1 MQFLIVSG
9 LSGSGKTSAMHVLE
23 DIGFYCIDNM
33 PPQLI
38 GKFAEICS
46 QSEGK
51 IDRVAIAVDIRGGDL
66 FKNISDDLEQL
77 SHQGVSYRVL
87 FIEASDDVLVKR
99 YRETRRKHPLDE
111 ESHGSLDR
119 AIAAER
125 EMLHPLREMANYY
138 VDTSFLSTSQLKET
152 ITNLF
157 LDNASDSMI
166 VKVISFGFKYGAT
179 AEADLVFD
187 VRCLPN
193 PFYVPE
199 LKNLTGCDSAV
210 RDYVMGFP
218 QAEELM
224 KKLEDLADFLIPLY
238 IKEGKSQLVVGF
250 GCTGGKHRSVTF
262 ANLFAEYLKNKGIRV
277 RISHRDINKDR

>member
-9 LSGSGKTSAMHVLE
+9 LSGSGKSSAMHVLE

-51 IDRVAIAVDIRGGDL
+51 IDKVAIAVDIRGGDL
-66 FKNISDDLEQL
+66 FKNIADDLEAL
-77 SHQGVSYRVL
+77 SNQGLNYKVL
-87 FIEASDDVLVKR
+87 FIEANDDVLIKR

-119 AIAAER
+119 AISAER

-138 VDTSFLSTSQLKET
+138 VDTSFLSTAQLKESVK
-152 ITNLF
+152 NLF
-157 LDNASDSMI
+157 LDDASDSMI

-179 AEADLVFD
+179 TEADLVFD

-199 LKNLTGCDSAV
+199 LKNLTGCDSVV
-210 RDYVMGFP
+210 RDYVMGFS
-218 QAEELM
+218 QAGELL
-224 KKLEDLADFLIPLY
+224 KKLKDLADFLIPLY
-238 IKEGKSQLVVGF
+238 IKEGKSQLVIGF

-262 ANLFAEYLKNKGIRV
+262 ANIFAEYLKDKGMRV